1 MWYLRIAK
9 INFPIVPESVTE
21 ERPNRNEKI
30 DLASGK
36 QVNLTK
42 TPGLAK
48 YTMEIRLPRQKW
60 PWAYWKQPKS
70 SPLSTGYHL
79 PETYAKYLRK
89 WKSDKS
95 HVSLMLIRDKASN
108 GTVNVIKQTV
118 TIEELSFNTDAAE
131 GDDMIVSCTFQ
142 KWVDYKTKVKKKK
155 KAKAKSVKKT
165 TFKPK
170 KKTYK
175 VKKHDTL
182 KKISKKMYGTQEFAS
197 DIYKWNKKVI
207 EKAAKKH
214 KRKSSKKGKYL
225 YKGTKLKLKNIV
237 WYSGVTIS
245 TSK

>member
-48 YTMEIRLPRQKW
+48 YTMDIRLPRQKW

>member
-36 QVNLTK
+36 QVNLMK
-42 TPGLAK
+42 APGLAK
-48 YTMEIRLPRQKW
+48 YTMDIRLPRQRW
-60 PWAYWKQPKS
+60 GWCYWSQPKS
-70 SPLSTGYHL
+70 SPLSSGFHQ
-79 PETYAKYLRK
+79 PETFAKYLRK
-89 WKSDKS
+89 WKNDKS
-95 HVSLMLIRDKASN
+95 RVSLMLIRDKASN

-131 GDDMIVSCTFQ
+131 GDDMIISCTFQ

-165 TFKPK
+165 TLKPK

-197 DIYKWNKKVI
+197 YIYKWNKKVI

-214 KRKSSKKGKYL
+214 GRKSSKKGKHL

>member
-21 ERPNRNEKI
+21 ERPNRNEKL

-48 YTMEIRLPRQKW
+48 YTMDIRLPRQKW

-131 GDDMIVSCTFQ
+131 GDDMIVTVTFQ

-155 KAKAKSVKKT
+155 KSKAKSVKKT
-165 TFKPK
+165 TIKPK

-182 KKISKKMYGTQEFAS
+182 KKISKKMYGTQEVAG